1 MAMKRSRMDIIFDI
15 LNIIRER
22 GGRIKPTHLM
32 YKANLSH
39 KQMKGY
45 LDELKGKDL
54 INIDV
59 SDKNSRVL
67 ITKKGI
73 EFSLKYLQMR
83 DLEKTFGL

>member
-1 MAMKRSRMDIIFDI
+1 MDIISDM
-15 LNIIRER
+15 LNILRER
-22 GGRIKPTHLM
+22 GGSIKPTHLM

-45 LDELKGKDL
+45 LDELVKKNL
-54 INIDV
+54 IQPSVGGRD
-59 SDKNSRVL
+59 SRIV

-73 EFSLKYLQMR
+73 EFNLKYLQMK

>member
-1 MAMKRSRMDIIFDI
+1 MDIIFDI

>member
-1 MAMKRSRMDIIFDI
+1 
-15 LNIIRER
+15 
-22 GGRIKPTHLM
+22 M